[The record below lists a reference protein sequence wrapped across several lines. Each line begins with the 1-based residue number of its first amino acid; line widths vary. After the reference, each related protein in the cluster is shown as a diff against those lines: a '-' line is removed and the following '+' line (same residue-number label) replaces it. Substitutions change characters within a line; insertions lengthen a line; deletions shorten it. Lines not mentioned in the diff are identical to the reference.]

1 MAYRHTERND
11 MPHKRDPEKKM
22 IGFWLSPRELREL
35 DELCRRLDTNRA
47 ELFRKLV
54 GHQANP
60 LGKKVN

>member
-1 MAYRHTERND
+1 